1 MLIVQIG
8 QAVFVYLGYTK
19 VSLIRYENLANMFMG
34 IGLFL
39 FIMIQ
44 QNQGQFHR
52 KGNSFIKPMQLRSV
66 LLTHDS
72 CKRAVLSQSRIQHAL
87 SCDVYAGSIFK
98 LAFALCFKQDSLC

>member
-1 MLIVQIG
+1 MKTCRTFSWHWTLSIYHVSR
-8 QAVFVYLGYTK
+8 QA
-19 VSLIRYENLANMFMG
+19 EQ
-34 IGLFL
+34 
-39 FIMIQ
+39 IQ

>member
-1 MLIVQIG
+1 M
-8 QAVFVYLGYTK
+8 
-19 VSLIRYENLANMFMG
+19 IRYENLPNIFMALDTFYLSCAL
-34 IGLFL
+34 IAEQ
-39 FIMIQ
+39 IQ